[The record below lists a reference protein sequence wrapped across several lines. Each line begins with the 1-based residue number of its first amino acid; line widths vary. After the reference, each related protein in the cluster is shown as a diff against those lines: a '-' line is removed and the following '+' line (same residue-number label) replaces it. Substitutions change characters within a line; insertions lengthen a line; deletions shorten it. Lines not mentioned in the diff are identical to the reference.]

1 MDFPKS
7 VPNVGLVDGRFVDE
21 SNVTGQV
28 GSLITADWGNAMTS
42 EIINVI
48 EAAELVPEEGNDA
61 QLLDALNRIVIR
73 TIPDAMPIATETD
86 LGAVK
91 LASVEETKTGTNKQK
106 AVTPLG
112 VHQAIDKKAVTGSVF
127 RKVISSKTLLSSDL
141 GLVVVDATEGVT
153 SVTLPAATPVLG
165 VRDVIVRRM
174 DNTDNRLIVVAGGDD
189 RIKMHTHLNAAGYPF
204 LVLMGAGDWWHLR
217 SDGAGS
223 WWPVGRSD
231 STPLGRIAFDSTT
244 VIPSGG
250 YGPVSGSVFI
260 RAEWPWLWDHAQQ
273 SGMLTTEA
281 GRVGM
286 EGGWTSGDGV
296 ATFRG
301 PEARGEFFRVLDDT
315 RAVDISRVAGSSQAA
330 SEILSGGA
338 EGRSADVRNYDKRT
352 AVSDSR
358 LTGSSTSAAHHWDA
372 IRPRNIAYPGRI
384 KLI

>member
-91 LASVEETKTGTNKQK
+91 LANAEEAKLGVNKDK
-106 AVTPLG
+106 VVTPFG
-112 VHQAIDKKAVTGSVF
+112 VHQAIDKKALTAAIVS
-127 RKVISSKTLLSSDL
+127 KVSASKTLMASDL
-141 GLVVVDATEGVT
+141 GLVIIDAAGAAV
-153 SVTLPAATPVLG
+153 SLTLPASTSALG
-165 VRDVIVRRM
+165 VRDVILRRA
-174 DNTDNRLIVVAGGDD
+174 DNTDNRLSVVASGDD
-189 RIKMHTHLNAAGYPF
+189 KIKLHTHLNAAGYPF

-217 SDGAGS
+217 SDGAGG

-231 STPLGRIAFDSTT
+231 STPLGRVVFDTSMALT
-244 VIPSGG
+244 PGG
-250 YGPVSGSVFI
+250 YGAISGLMLVRS
-260 RAEWPWLWDHAQQ
+260 EWPWLWDHAQQ

-281 GRVGM
+281 ARLGM

-301 PEARGEFFRVLDDT
+301 PEARGEFFRVLDDA
-315 RAVDISRVAGSSQAA
+315 RAVDLSRIAGSSQAA
-330 SEILSGGA
+330 SEVLTGSG

-352 AVSDSR
+352 AVSSGR
-358 LTGSSTSAAHHWDA
+358 LTGSETSSAHHWDA

>member
-61 QLLDALNRIVIR
+61 QLLDALNRIVTR
-73 TIPDAMPIATETD
+73 TIPEAMPTATETNS
-86 LGAVK
+86 GAVK
-91 LASVEETKTGTNKQK
+91 LASVEEAQTGTNKQK
-106 AVTPLG
+106 AVTPFG
-112 VHQAIDKKAVTGSVF
+112 VHQAIDKKALMASTL
-127 RKVISSKTLLSSDL
+127 RKVAASKTLLSSDL
-141 GLVVVDATEGVT
+141 GLVIVDATMATV
-153 SVTLPAATPVLG
+153 SVTLPASTAALG
-165 VRDVIVRRM
+165 IRDVILRRA
-174 DNTDNRLIVVAGGDD
+174 DNTDNRLSVVASGGDK
-189 RIKMHTHLNAAGYPF
+189 IKMHTHLSADGYPF
-204 LVLMGAGDWWHLR
+204 LMLMGAGDWWHLR
-217 SDGAGS
+217 SDGAGG

-231 STPLGRIAFDSTT
+231 TTPLGRVVFDTGIA
-244 VIPSGG
+244 VPPGG
-250 YGPVSGSVFI
+250 YGPMSGSVFV
-260 RAEWPWLWDHAQQ
+260 RSEWPWLWDHAQQ

-281 GRVGM
+281 ARVGM

-301 PEARGEFFRVLDDT
+301 PEARGEFFRVFDDA

-330 SEILSGGA
+330 SEVLTGSG

-352 AVSDSR
+352 AVSSGR
-358 LTGSSTSAAHHWDA
+358 LTGSETSSAHHWDA